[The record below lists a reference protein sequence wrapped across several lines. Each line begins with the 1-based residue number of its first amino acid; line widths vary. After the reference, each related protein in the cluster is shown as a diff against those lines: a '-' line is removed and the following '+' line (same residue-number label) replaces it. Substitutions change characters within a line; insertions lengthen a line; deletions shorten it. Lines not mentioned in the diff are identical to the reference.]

1 MPNEMR
7 RPCKPKDW
15 EFVID
20 PFDATQVVGISSEL
34 HSDYLDTMECVIKI
48 KINGAESA
56 YRICHVSE
64 RYPIILEAITTI
76 AEALNAPVLATE
88 EVLAGLPK
96 DAEALVF
103 TGTYTSIPYNLYWGR
118 HRYSFGKDEV
128 WFFDGFNTNFKNCR
142 IQAKND
148 PKTAEYLRQ
157 FTLDGVR
164 IKEKETSND

>member
-1 MPNEMR
+1 MPNKI
-7 RPCKPKDW
+7 RPCTLW
-15 EFVID
+15 GET
-20 PFDATQVVGISSEL
+20 FDAMKVVSLNEERKEFPEHHVRVCISTPHPANPYDSL
-34 HSDYLDTMECVIKI
+34 CVVL
-48 KINGAESA
+48 S
-56 YRICHVSE
+56 
-64 RYPIILEAITTI
+64 PQFMPPLEAFKIANNAI

-148 PKTAEYLRQ
+148 SKTAEYLRQ
-157 FTLDGVR
+157 FTLNGVR